1 MTSNSII
8 AWIERLK
15 QTPPTD
21 FKTQRQPAEAN
32 HRSVLSAWTA
42 PPAWVQQ
49 SAVAQRYL
57 SLLGALAWAE
67 LPERESCSIN
77 QPPPISYA
85 AFIAA
90 YLVKLDQHL
99 VSMGRLRQYLL
110 EHPALIWLFGFP
122 VVTDLNYPHSFNPE
136 ASLPTQ
142 RHFTRLLRQ
151 LPNPVLQQL
160 LDNSVALIQ
169 AEVSDLGLDLGQTI
183 SLDTKHIIAWVK
195 ENNPK
200 AYLKNG
206 RYDKTQQPK
215 GDPDCRLGCKRR
227 HNQRTTPVEAVS
239 TPTTNP
245 RPADTLSVGEYYWG
259 YASGVVATKLPQW
272 GEVILAELTQPFDQ
286 PDVSYFYPLLAD
298 TERRLGFRPKYAAL
312 DAAFDAFYIYEY
324 FYAPDHD
331 GFAAVPFCTRGGHRR
346 CFDNQ
351 GQPLCQAGLA
361 MPLKHT
367 FWCKSTLV
375 AHERGRYAC
384 PLRYPEPTGQAC
396 PINHKRWPKGG
407 CLTTLPTSIGARLR
421 YQIDRDSDRYKQVYN
436 QRTANERINSQAK
449 ALGIERPQLR
459 NQRAIA
465 NLNTLIYLL
474 INLRTLHRIRQ
485 RKAEVEPS
493 A

>member
-15 QTPPTD
+15 QTPPTN
-21 FKTQRQPAEAN
+21 FETQRQPTEAN
-32 HRSVLSAWTA
+32 HRSALSAWID

-77 QPPPISYA
+77 QPPPIPYA

-169 AEVSDLGLDLGQTI
+169 AEVADLGLDLGQTI
-183 SLDTKHIIAWVK
+183 SLHIIAWVK

-200 AYLKNG
+200 AYIKNG
-206 RYDKTQQPK
+206 RYDKTQQP
-215 GDPDCRLGCKRR
+215 
-227 HNQRTTPVEAVS
+227 N
-239 TPTTNP
+239 
-245 RPADTLSVGEYYWG
+245 
-259 YASGVVATKLPQW
+259 
-272 GEVILAELTQPFDQ
+272 
-286 PDVSYFYPLLAD
+286 
-298 TERRLGFRPKYAAL
+298 GF
-312 DAAFDAFYIYEY
+312 
-324 FYAPDHD
+324 
-331 GFAAVPFCTRGGHRR
+331 
-346 CFDNQ
+346 
-351 GQPLCQAGLA
+351 
-361 MPLKHT
+361 
-367 FWCKSTLV
+367 
-375 AHERGRYAC
+375 
-384 PLRYPEPTGQAC
+384 
-396 PINHKRWPKGG
+396 
-407 CLTTLPTSIGARLR
+407 
-421 YQIDRDSDRYKQVYN
+421 
-436 QRTANERINSQAK
+436 
-449 ALGIERPQLR
+449 
-459 NQRAIA
+459 
-465 NLNTLIYLL
+465 
-474 INLRTLHRIRQ
+474 
-485 RKAEVEPS
+485 
-493 A
+493 